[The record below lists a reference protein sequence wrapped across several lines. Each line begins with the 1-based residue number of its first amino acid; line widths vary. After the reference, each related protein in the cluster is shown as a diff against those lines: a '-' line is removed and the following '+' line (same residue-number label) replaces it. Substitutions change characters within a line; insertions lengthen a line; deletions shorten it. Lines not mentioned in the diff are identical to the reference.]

1 MAFAGH
7 PSVMAGVDS
16 QPHEGRDGSV
26 LPITAP
32 PSSPSTGPGEPQGLL
47 VDSPLSDSAAQ
58 QDWAM
63 RCVVGRVAVPRPP
76 DSCTFPSLLLGWEAC
91 FVRIFL
97 EKKDRILNKYWE
109 RAEEVKTEGSG
120 DRRTSFESGPTPPS
134 HRTLEKCFA
143 LLRFSFRV
151 CKWE

>member
-1 MAFAGH
+1 MGLSCPSLHPHPHPAQGLASPRGCWSIH
-7 PSVMAGVDS
+7 PS
-16 QPHEGRDGSV
+16 P
-26 LPITAP
+26 T
-32 PSSPSTGPGEPQGLL
+32 
-47 VDSPLSDSAAQ
+47 SAAQ

-76 DSCTFPSLLLGWEAC
+76 DSCTFLSLLLGWEAC

-143 LLRFSFRV
+143 LPRFSFRV